1 MGKFRSAKKKTKTT
15 MMHSRIALISAIG
28 VIYLGTVAAGQND
41 HHRQHDTDDP
51 MRRFVADRVTRR
63 RCFENNAVQ
72 LPPRRLLSQAKM
84 VWWYIKMAG
93 ACALLCWSAIFCK
106 RHCDHSEQIFRPLKD
121 KQDAEKKLKQEQ
133 DAEEKRNFQEQQ
145 LKKQKQD
152 ERQKKRFAA
161 IKNRNKRNK

>member
-63 RCFENNAVQ
+63 RCFQNNEVQ
-72 LPPRRLLSQAKM
+72 APPRRLLGAEVKM
-84 VWWYIKMAG
+84 LCGNNPYILKA
-93 ACALLCWSAIFCK
+93 ACCGFLAYCAYLSKWMLGLI
-106 RHCDHSEQIFRPLKD
+106 DEIFRPLK
-121 KQDAEKKLKQEQ
+121 QEQ
-133 DAEEKRNFQEQQ
+133 DEEEKR
-145 LKKQKQD
+145 KKED
-152 ERQKKRFAA
+152 ADASRRNERR
-161 IKNRNKRNK
+161 R